1 MADLVG
7 RGSPQ
12 SGSLA
17 SVAVGAT
24 QSVRSSV
31 PSAHCVTIVVSMT
44 PQQGQPKF
52 QLTNTPDYREHYA
65 NSVQI
70 RVNLWDFFLMF
81 GTVNQTAPEN
91 VVIHNFQCIYLSP
104 QQAKALLNILTQNIS
119 QYEATF
125 GEIKLEPHGPSGA
138 IQ

>member
-1 MADLVG
+1 
-7 RGSPQ
+7 
-12 SGSLA
+12 
-17 SVAVGAT
+17 
-24 QSVRSSV
+24 
-31 PSAHCVTIVVSMT
+31 MT

-91 VVIHNFQCIYLSP
+91 VVIHNFQGIYLSP
-104 QQAKALLNILTQNIS
+104 QHAKALLNILTQNIS

-125 GEIKLEPHGPSGA
+125 GEIKLEPHGASGA

>member
-1 MADLVG
+1 VCCLREMLRRCLARTASLTVFLVFPLW
-7 RGSPQ
+7 R
-12 SGSLA
+12 A
-17 SVAVGAT
+17 NT
-24 QSVRSSV
+24 F
-31 PSAHCVTIVVSMT
+31 HCVTIVVSMT
-44 PQQGQPKF
+44 PSQGQPKF
-52 QLTNTPDYREHYA
+52 QLTNTADYREHYA

-91 VVIHNFQCIYLSP
+91 VVIHNFQGIYLSP

>member
-1 MADLVG
+1 
-7 RGSPQ
+7 
-12 SGSLA
+12 
-17 SVAVGAT
+17 
-24 QSVRSSV
+24 
-31 PSAHCVTIVVSMT
+31 MT
-44 PQQGQPKF
+44 PSQGSPKF
-52 QLTNTPDYREHYA
+52 QLTNTADYREHYA

-91 VVIHNFQCIYLSP
+91 VVIHNFQGIYLSP

-125 GEIKLEPHGPSGA
+125 GEIKLEAHGASGP